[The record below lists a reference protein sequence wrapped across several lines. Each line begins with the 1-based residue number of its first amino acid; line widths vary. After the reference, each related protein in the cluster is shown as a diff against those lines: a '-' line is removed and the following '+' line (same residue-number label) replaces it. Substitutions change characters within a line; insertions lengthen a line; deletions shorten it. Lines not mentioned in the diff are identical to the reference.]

1 MSDVFT
7 VFLNKDNDEI
17 IFFFWGGGSAL
28 NSLKHEN
35 RAVSQLNSNQVQVH
49 KRKNR
54 KTKEKVKTP

>member
-17 IFFFWGGGSAL
+17 IFFWGGESAL